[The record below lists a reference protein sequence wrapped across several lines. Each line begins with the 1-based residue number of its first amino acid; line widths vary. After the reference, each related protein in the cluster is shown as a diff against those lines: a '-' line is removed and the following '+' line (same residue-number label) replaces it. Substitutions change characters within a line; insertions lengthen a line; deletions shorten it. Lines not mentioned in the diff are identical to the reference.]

1 MGALGPVF
9 VEQLTAKNTIEEVM
23 NEMNEARP
31 TNPPTLDT
39 ISDPKERHAKL
50 HKLLKSAKLIRP
62 PQEPKVKKRKAMGAA
77 TVASGTITEDQHTN
91 SMNSKQ
97 STNAGRVRFKD

>member
-23 NEMNEARP
+23 NEMNDAKQ
-31 TNPPTLDT
+31 TYQTTLDT
-39 ISDPKERHAKL
+39 FSDPEEKHAKL

-62 PQEPKVKKRKAMGAA
+62 PQEPKVKRRKVM
-77 TVASGTITEDQHTN
+77 VASTDAAETITEPSANT
-91 SMNSKQ
+91 
-97 STNAGRVRFKD
+97 GRVRFED